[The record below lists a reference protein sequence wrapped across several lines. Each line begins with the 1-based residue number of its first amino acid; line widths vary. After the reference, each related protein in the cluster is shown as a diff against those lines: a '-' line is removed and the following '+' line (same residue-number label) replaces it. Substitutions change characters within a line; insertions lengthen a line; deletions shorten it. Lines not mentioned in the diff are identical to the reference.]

1 MIKIITVGQL
11 KEKYLKEAVDE
22 YLKRI
27 KKFTNIEL
35 IELKDEGIVEES
47 KAIKLEGEKIKK
59 CLSDRDYIITL
70 EIDGKQLTSPEFA
83 EKINNIQ
90 RSGCHYVSWWLNQTW
105 FNKIKLGLFLKI
117 KKTIQK

>member
-35 IELKDEGIVEES
+35 IELKDEGIV
-47 KAIKLEGEKIKK
+47 
-59 CLSDRDYIITL
+59 
-70 EIDGKQLTSPEFA
+70 
-83 EKINNIQ
+83 
-90 RSGCHYVSWWLNQTW
+90 
-105 FNKIKLGLFLKI
+105 
-117 KKTIQK
+117 

>member
-11 KEKYLKEAVDE
+11 KEKYLKEAVEE
-22 YLKRI
+22 YIKRI

-59 CLSDRDYIITL
+59 CLSTKRP
-70 EIDGKQLTSPEFA
+70 S
-83 EKINNIQ
+83 
-90 RSGCHYVSWWLNQTW
+90 
-105 FNKIKLGLFLKI
+105 
-117 KKTIQK
+117 

>member
-59 CLSDRDYIITL
+59 HINSRDYIITL
-70 EIDGKQLTSPEFA
+70 EINGQELTSVEFSV
-83 EKINNIQ
+83 KSFIF
-90 RSGCHYVSWWLNQTW
+90 S
-105 FNKIKLGLFLKI
+105 
-117 KKTIQK
+117 

>member
-90 RSGCHYVSWWLNQTW
+90 IESSNRWKLW
-105 FNKIKLGLFLKI
+105 IK
-117 KKTIQK
+117 

>member
-35 IELKDEGIVEES
+35 SVAGSFKS
-47 KAIKLEGEKIKK
+47 
-59 CLSDRDYIITL
+59 
-70 EIDGKQLTSPEFA
+70 
-83 EKINNIQ
+83 
-90 RSGCHYVSWWLNQTW
+90 
-105 FNKIKLGLFLKI
+105 
-117 KKTIQK
+117 

>member
-35 IELKDEGIVEES
+35 MVI
-47 KAIKLEGEKIKK
+47 
-59 CLSDRDYIITL
+59 
-70 EIDGKQLTSPEFA
+70 
-83 EKINNIQ
+83 
-90 RSGCHYVSWWLNQTW
+90 
-105 FNKIKLGLFLKI
+105 
-117 KKTIQK
+117 